1 MGEIILADKE
11 QKKRKNIISTLTPAA
26 KKLIVILLSL
36 AGTVLAVYIGGYMML
51 ISPAIELYRSFLAHT
66 LTIKQIFI
74 DIVSFSLAATVGGTI
89 WCVFDILAGLFR
101 EKEN

>member
-1 MGEIILADKE
+1 VEDKGQNKE
-11 QKKRKNIISTLTPAA
+11 RKSIISTLTPAA

-36 AGTVLAVYIGGYMML
+36 AGTFLSVYIGGYVML
-51 ISPAIELYRSFLAHT
+51 IAPAMSLYREFIAHT
-66 LTIKQIFI
+66 LTIKDLFV

-89 WCVFDILAGLFR
+89 WCIFDIVAGLFR